1 MAAVALD
8 KRNYNAR
15 QGKVCL
21 SCTMQTDTEPRNI
34 EGIDKDMR
42 IQLLVKTMYED
53 GRRVQVF
60 EVIVTTRPRTFHDRE
75 SA

>member
-1 MAAVALD
+1 
-8 KRNYNAR
+8 
-15 QGKVCL
+15 
-21 SCTMQTDTEPRNI
+21 MQTDTEPRNI